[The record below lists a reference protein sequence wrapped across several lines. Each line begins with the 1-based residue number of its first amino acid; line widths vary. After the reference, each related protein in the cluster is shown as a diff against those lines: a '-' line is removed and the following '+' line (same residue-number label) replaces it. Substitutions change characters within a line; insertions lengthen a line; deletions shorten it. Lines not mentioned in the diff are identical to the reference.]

1 MFFLCDCPFH
11 LMYSEVSV
19 IWTLLTNRVMY
30 NIVIKRIQ
38 LFRCIINLENLEN
51 LIRDE
56 CQDKAG
62 STVPGYYQ
70 NQIKPA

>member
-1 MFFLCDCPFH
+1 
-11 LMYSEVSV
+11 MYSEVSV

-62 STVPGYYQ
+62 STVPGYNQ